1 MLYNRYTL
9 YGYGHIE
16 NPPSDSEDPTRQ
28 TNKEG
33 VTWYAERHTT
43 GRFSLHAHKAEDD
56 PPPLSSH
63 TNPLNKHSP
72 LILSQHHRSK
82 MSKDSMAIALKKLIK
97 HIKDYEGYDMIV
109 GFSQVHKSE
118 QSTCNIPLARTRS
131 AFSRSTR

>member
-1 MLYNRYTL
+1 MLYRYTL

-33 VTWYAERHTT
+33 VTWYAERHTHPAA
-43 GRFSLHAHKAEDD
+43 SLSTHTKQKMTLLLFITHK
-56 PPPLSSH
+56 
-63 TNPLNKHSP
+63 PLNKHSP

-82 MSKDSMAIALKKLIK
+82 MSKDSMSIALKKLIK

-118 QSTCNIPLARTRS
+118 QSTCNIPLARTRT
-131 AFSRSTR
+131 AFSRSAR

>member
-63 TNPLNKHSP
+63 KPSQQTLSTHS
-72 LILSQHHRSK
+72 LSTPQVEDVKGFHVYRSK
-82 MSKDSMAIALKKLIK
+82 EVDQA
-97 HIKDYEGYDMIV
+97 
-109 GFSQVHKSE
+109 HKG
-118 QSTCNIPLARTRS
+118 L
-131 AFSRSTR
+131 

>member
-1 MLYNRYTL
+1 MIYRYTL

-43 GRFSLHAHKAEDD
+43 GRFSLYTRTKQKMTLLLFH
-56 PPPLSSH
+56 H
-63 TNPLNKHSP
+63 TTPLNKPSP

-109 GFSQVHKSE
+109 GFSQVHKSG
-118 QSTCNIPLARTRS
+118 QSTCNIPLARTRT
-131 AFSRSTR
+131 AFSRSAR